1 MTEEQQMRSI
11 FAKIGS
17 RGGKA
22 TAAGMTKKERSEK
35 MRNAAKSRWS
45 KVRADAR
52 KKKKA
57 A

>member
-1 MTEEQQMRSI
+1 MRSI